1 METLQRTANR
11 GSISTGY
18 DIDNSLKVEADNSEY
33 AEYAI
38 TSTTDRRNFCFSG
51 WVKRTELVN
60 ATDGGQLIFGSFTE
74 GNEGVLLRWSREN
87 SNYYDGIQV
96 DIGQGGTNY
105 RSYTSSVYR
114 DTAAWYHIVLA
125 VNTRENTADDR
136 WKLYVNGEQVTSWAQ
151 QQFPT
156 ADFLTSANLSGSKHS
171 IGAYE
176 TGGTV
181 YGKNCGYFAD
191 FHFIDA
197 DQGNVTFLPTDFGEY
212 DNDSGIWKPKA
223 YAGSYGTNGFY
234 LDFADASDLGDD
246 ESGNGNDFTEV
257 NISAADQATDTPTN
271 NFCTMNMLDR
281 TNGNSKNQEGATK
294 VTTDGGSGWCTMMAT
309 MGVTR
314 GKWYWEYFK
323 RSDGGSNIFFGI
335 AASDDPYIPYSS
347 AAQYYIGNVAEQT
360 SIGFQV
366 NNNTIANSNNSS
378 AFALLGNEVLRV
390 ALDMDNGALYF
401 GKSTSTWASSGDPT
415 SGASKTGAS
424 SLWASFD
431 DKIVLPGISIYQGG
445 IAQANFGGYSSN
457 AISSAAS
464 DANGYGTFEY
474 APPTGYYA
482 LCTKNL
488 AEFG

>member
-1 METLQRTANR
+1 MEALQRLHNR

-18 DIDNSLKVEADNSEY
+18 GIENSLKVEADNSEY

-60 ATDGGQLIFGSFTE
+60 ATDGGQCIFGSFTE

-105 RSYTSSVYR
+105 RSYTSSLYR
-114 DTAAWYHIVLA
+114 DTSAWYHIVLA
-125 VNTRENTADDR
+125 VNTRENTASDR

-156 ADFLTSANLSGSKHS
+156 ADFLTSANLSGSKHT

-197 DQGNVTFLPTDFGEY
+197 DQGDVTFLPTDFGEF
-212 DNDSGIWKPKA
+212 DDDSNIWKPKA

-234 LDFADASDLGDD
+234 LDFSDSANLGDD
-246 ESGNGNDFTEV
+246 ASGNSNDFTET
-257 NISAADQATDTPTN
+257 NITAADQATDTPTN
-271 NFCTMNMLDR
+271 NFTTFNIARRYNQGRISFTEGGTVVNTTSGNAWTTVFNTMAVN
-281 TNGNSKNQEGATK
+281 K
-294 VTTDGGSGWCTMMAT
+294 
-309 MGVTR
+309 
-314 GKWYWEYFK
+314 GKWYWEGELYTGGGYQMFGQTPQPWTEININIDWYLGQ
-323 RSDGGSNIFFGI
+323 RSDKQNGAGYYGSGADVYYEGGYV
-335 AASDDPYIPYSS
+335 DS
-347 AAQYYIGNVAEQT
+347 AANATGDIISVAMDCDNNKVHFAVNGVYTNSSNPVNNTNGFAMLDDYQYFAMATYIG
-360 SIGFQV
+360 SY
-366 NNNTIANSNNSS
+366 
-378 AFALLGNEVLRV
+378 AF
-390 ALDMDNGALYF
+390 
-401 GKSTSTWASSGDPT
+401 K
-415 SGASKTGAS
+415 
-424 SLWASFD
+424 
-431 DKIVLPGISIYQGG
+431 
-445 IAQANFGGYSSN
+445 ANFGGYTTIS
-457 AISSAAS
+457 ISSAAS

-474 APPTGYYA
+474 APPSGYYA

-488 AEFG
+488 EEFG

>member
-18 DIDNSLKVEADNSEY
+18 DIDNSLKVEADNTEY

-60 ATDGGQLIFGSFTE
+60 ATDGGQTIFGSFTE

-105 RSYTSSVYR
+105 RSYTSSLYR
-114 DTAAWYHIVLA
+114 DTSAWYHIVLA
-125 VNTRENTADDR
+125 VNTRENTASDR

-156 ADFLTSANLSGSKHS
+156 ADFLTSANLSGSKHT

-197 DQGNVTFLPTDFGEY
+197 DQGDVTFLPTDFGEF
-212 DNDSGIWKPKA
+212 DDDSGIWKPKA

-257 NISAADQATDTPTN
+257 NIAAADQATDTPTN
-271 NFCTMNMLDR
+271 NFATLNPLQA
-281 TNGNSKNQEGATK
+281 TSYYTLKEGGTVLEPSQNGWGTGVS
-294 VTTDGGSGWCTMMAT
+294 SI
-309 MGVTR
+309 GVTS
-314 GKWYWEYFK
+314 GKWYFEERSTATDRTTMYGIVNESDVLTLQGDKHVGDGVYSVGFYGNTAQVFSNGSVIATYNIFNQNQLVACALDLDNGKVYFAIQNTWQN
-323 RSDGGSNIFFGI
+323 SADPANGTGGISLPTGGSDTYFFGVNGYF
-335 AASDDPYIPYSS
+335 SDND
-347 AAQYYIGNVAEQT
+347 V
-360 SIGFQV
+360 
-366 NNNTIANSNNSS
+366 
-378 AFALLGNEVLRV
+378 
-390 ALDMDNGALYF
+390 
-401 GKSTSTWASSGDPT
+401 
-415 SGASKTGAS
+415 KT
-424 SLWASFD
+424 
-431 DKIVLPGISIYQGG
+431 
-445 IAQANFGGYSSN
+445 NHGGYT
-457 AISSAAS
+457 IQTPDSAAS
-464 DANGYGTFEY
+464 DENGYGTFEF
-474 APPTGYYA
+474 APPSGFYSI
-482 LCTKNL
+482 CTKNL
-488 AEFG
+488 AEYG